1 MEEPLRYH
9 RTFGLDA
16 EQLDELEARIE
27 EILAEPWDKGIGRP
41 KSLSLREA
49 IMVTL
54 LYKRQHMIEEVIADL
69 FGVSQGTVSD
79 IITKFTPL
87 IAQATEAFRPDAD
100 EAKQM
105 TRGRLVLVDGTLW
118 PCWSW
123 ESAPELWAGKYK
135 TTGHGSLIISDE
147 SGNIIFV
154 SDPAPGCDHDM
165 KKLEG
170 EVKEILDL
178 AGSVIADKGFQGSGY
193 VTPAKKPMGRE
204 LYMREHEYNNQV
216 SSIRAP
222 IERAVAHLKTWKIL
236 FTDYRRPLDTF
247 LDSFRAVIG
256 LYFFEL
262 SFR

>member
-1 MEEPLRYH
+1 MEEPLRYD

-16 EQLDELEARIE
+16 GQLDELEARIDD
-27 EILAEPWDKGIGRP
+27 ILPEPWDKGTGRP
-41 KSLSLREA
+41 KSLPLREA
-49 IMVTL
+49 IKVTL
-54 LYKRQHMIEEVIADL
+54 LYKRQNMTEEVIADV
-69 FGVSQGTVSD
+69 FGISQGTVSN
-79 IITKFTPL
+79 IITEFTPL
-87 IAQATEAFRPDAD
+87 IAAATEAFRPDPD
-100 EAKQM
+100 EARQM
-105 TRGRLVLVDGTLW
+105 TRGRLALVDGTLW

-123 ESAPELWAGKYK
+123 ENARELWAGKYG

-147 SGNIIFV
+147 FGNIIFV

-193 VTPAKKPMGRE
+193 VTPAKKPTNRE
-204 LYMREHEYNNQV
+204 LYIREHEYNGQI

-222 IERAVAHLKTWKIL
+222 IERAVAHLKAWKVL
-236 FTDYRRPLDTF
+236 FTDYRRPLGTF
-247 LDSFRAVIG
+247 LDSFRAAIG

-262 SFR
+262 SF

>member
-1 MEEPLRYH
+1 MEEPLRYQ
-9 RTFGLDA
+9 RTFGLNA

-27 EILAEPWDKGIGRP
+27 DILPEPWDKGVGRP

-49 IMVTL
+49 IMATL
-54 LYKRQHMIEEVIADL
+54 IYKRQNITEEVIADF
-69 FGVSQGTVSD
+69 FGISQGTVSN
-79 IITKFTPL
+79 IITEFTPL
-87 IAQATEAFRPDAD
+87 IAKATEEFRPDAE
-100 EAKQM
+100 EAKEM
-105 TRGRLVLVDGTLW
+105 TRGRLALVDGTLW

-123 ESAPELWAGKYK
+123 KGARELWAGKYK
-135 TTGHGSLIISDE
+135 TTGHGSLIISDD

-170 EVKEILDL
+170 AVKEILDL

-193 VTPAKKPMGRE
+193 VTPAKKPTDRE
-204 LYMREHEYNNQV
+204 LYIREHEYNNQV

-236 FTDYRRPLDTF
+236 FTDYRRPLSTF
-247 LDSFRAVIG
+247 LDSFDAAIS
-256 LYFFEL
+256 LYFFGL
-262 SFR
+262 SF

>member
-1 MEEPLRYH
+1 MEEPLRYQ
-9 RTFGLDA
+9 RTFGLNA

-27 EILAEPWDKGIGRP
+27 DALPEPWDKGTGRP

-54 LYKRQHMIEEVIADL
+54 LYERQNMIEEVIADF
-69 FGVSQGTVSD
+69 FGISQGTVSN
-79 IITKFTPL
+79 IITEFTPL
-87 IAQATEAFRPDAD
+87 IAQATEEFRPDAE
-100 EAKQM
+100 EAKEM
-105 TRGRLVLVDGTLW
+105 TRGRLALVDGTLW

-123 ESAPELWAGKYK
+123 ESARDLWAGKYG
-135 TTGHGSLIISDE
+135 TTGHGGLIISDE
-147 SGNIIFV
+147 FGNIIFV

-165 KKLEG
+165 RKLEG
-170 EVKEILDL
+170 EVTEILDL

-193 VTPAKKPMGRE
+193 VTPAKKPTHRE
-204 LYMREHEYNNQV
+204 LYVREHEYNAQI

-236 FTDYRRPLDTF
+236 FIDYRRPLNTF
-247 LDSFRAVIG
+247 LDSFRAAIG

-262 SFR
+262 SF

>member
-1 MEEPLRYH
+1 LRYH

-27 EILAEPWDKGIGRP
+27 EILPGPWDKGIGRP

-54 LYKRQHMIEEVIADL
+54 LYKRQHMVEEVIADL
-69 FGVSQGTVSD
+69 FGISQATVSD

-87 IAQATEAFRPDAD
+87 IAQATEEFRPDAE
-100 EAKQM
+100 EAKQV
-105 TRGRLVLVDGTLW
+105 TQGRLALVDGTLW

-123 ESAPELWAGKYK
+123 KHASELWAGKYK
-135 TTGHGSLIISDE
+135 TTGHGSLIITDD

-165 KKLEG
+165 KKLKG
-170 EVKEILDL
+170 EVQEILNL

-193 VTPAKKPMGRE
+193 VTPAKKPKDRE
-204 LYMREHEYNNQV
+204 LYIREHEYNNQV

-222 IERAVAHLKTWKIL
+222 VERAVAHLKNWKIL
-236 FTDYRRPLDTF
+236 FTDYRRPLNTF
-247 LDSFRAVIG
+247 LDSFRAAIG